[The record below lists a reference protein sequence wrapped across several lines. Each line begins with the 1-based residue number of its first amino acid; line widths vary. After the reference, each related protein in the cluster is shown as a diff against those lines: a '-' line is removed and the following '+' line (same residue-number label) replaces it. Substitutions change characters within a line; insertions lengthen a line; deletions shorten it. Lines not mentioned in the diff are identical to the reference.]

1 MKENKF
7 EHLANFSKM
16 PAWAQA
22 EVLEREG
29 TELARRL
36 HKGWEVRLF
45 SIDNYYVELW
55 EKQELKITTTFRN
68 SAKALAV
75 LEPYLGGI
83 AVQDLVG
90 F

>member
-7 EHLANFSKM
+7 EYLAKFSKM

-36 HKGWEVRLF
+36 HNGWEVSLF

-55 EKQELKITTTFRN
+55 EKQELKITTTFRK
-68 SAKALAV
+68 SAKAIAV
-75 LEPYLGGI
+75 LEPYMESI
-83 AVQDLVG
+83 EVQNIEWQ
-90 F
+90 